1 MSDNI
6 FNFSY
11 IKLAAVSLTLA
22 SRWISF
28 RFISDYLSIIP
39 VPVPFISLR
48 FPLLEPRDLQAESHI
63 KYLAGLIT
71 VHPHISFQR

>member
-1 MSDNI
+1 M
-6 FNFSY
+6 
-11 IKLAAVSLTLA
+11 
-22 SRWISF
+22 WISF
-28 RFISDYLSIIP
+28 RFISDYLSIIH